1 MSADRA
7 STVVS
12 TSSMAPRHG
21 RLRRHS
27 GVAHVFRWI
36 ALGLSVVLVAAVG
49 VVGVSLLRLS
59 TGLNTVDLGGEVPAA
74 QGGFAPYE
82 GGFTILL
89 VGSDQRTGQG
99 GEYGEGAYGE
109 GKLNDVTMLLH
120 VSDDHQQARV
130 VSLPR
135 DLVVD
140 FPACEDPETGETTP
154 AEDDVQFNQALAR
167 GGLSCVADVVT
178 DLTGIEVPYAAM
190 ITFQGVISMSTAVGG
205 VPVCFAGPIDDS
217 YTGLQIPE
225 AGTYDLEG
233 EQALA
238 FLRSRHGVGDGS
250 DLARISSQQV
260 FLSSLV
266 RTLQSDAVLTDF
278 TRLYAISQVALENM
292 TLSSG
297 LADVGTMV
305 SMARVLAD
313 IPLDTMQFVLYPN
326 VLEGNRVYPD
336 EDAAYELMRRIRLDL
351 PIELGQDSLGVGSTD
366 ETPAPT
372 GEPGELETEAPG
384 AETPGTETPGAETP
398 LPGETG
404 EPLPA
409 GSGEPQPTPSGTTG
423 LEDVVGQD
431 ASQESCVV
439 PYGG

>member
-1 MSADRA
+1 MAEER
-7 STVVS
+7 VS
-12 TSSMAPRHG
+12 SVDTSSMVPRHG

-27 GVAHVFRWI
+27 GVAHVFRWA
-36 ALGLSVVLVAAVG
+36 ALSLAVLLVAGVG
-49 VVGVSLLRLS
+49 VVGVSLLRIS
-59 TGLNTVDLGGEVPAA
+59 TGLQTVDLGGEVPQA

-99 GEYGEGAYGE
+99 AEFGEEAYGE
-109 GKLNDVTMLLH
+109 GMLNDVTMLLH
-120 VSDDHQQARV
+120 VSDDHERARV
-130 VSLPR
+130 VSFPR
-135 DLVVD
+135 DLIVD
-140 FPACEDPETGETTP
+140 FPACEDPETGITTP
-154 AEDDVQFNQALAR
+154 AADGVQFNQALSR
-167 GGLSCVADVVT
+167 GGLACAAAVVS

-190 ITFQGVISMSTAVGG
+190 ITFQGVISMSSAVGG
-205 VPVCFAGPIDDS
+205 VPVCFAGPIDDPW
-217 YTGLQIPE
+217 TGLEIPA

-233 EQALA
+233 EQALQ

-266 RTLQSDAVLTDF
+266 RTLQSDAVLTDL

-297 LADVGTMV
+297 LGNVGTMV

-313 IPLDTMQFVLYPN
+313 IPLETMQFVLYPN
-326 VLEGNRVYPD
+326 YLEGTRVYPD
-336 EDAAYELMRRIRLDL
+336 EEAADELMRRIRLDL
-351 PIELGQDSLGVGSTD
+351 PISLGEDSLGIGSTG
-366 ETPAPT
+366 ETPEPT
-372 GEPGELETEAPG
+372 PEPGELLPEQPGVTEEPAATETPGATEAPG
-384 AETPGTETPGAETP
+384 ATETPGAT
-398 LPGETG
+398 
-404 EPLPA
+404 
-409 GSGEPQPTPSGTTG
+409 PTPTDG
-423 LEDVVGQD
+423 LAGVVGQD

>member
-1 MSADRA
+1 MSGERA
-7 STVVS
+7 ASVVDS
-12 TSSMAPRHG
+12 SSMAPRHG

-27 GVAHVFRWI
+27 GVAHLFRWI
-36 ALGLSVVLVAAVG
+36 ALGLSVVLVAIAG

-59 TGLNTVDLGGEVPAA
+59 TGIATVDLGGDVPAA

-89 VGSDQRTGQG
+89 VGSDQRAGQG
-99 GEYGEGAYGE
+99 DEFGETAYGE

-130 VSLPR
+130 VSIPR

-140 FPACEDPETGETTP
+140 FPDCEDPETGDTVP
-154 AEDDVQFNQALAR
+154 GASHVQFNQALSI
-167 GGLSCVADVVT
+167 GGLSCVAEVVT
-178 DLTGIEVPYAAM
+178 ELTGIDVPYAAM
-190 ITFQGVISMSTAVGG
+190 ITFQGVINMSTAVGG

-217 YTGLQIPE
+217 FTGLQIPE
-225 AGTYDLEG
+225 AGTYELEG
-233 EQALA
+233 EQALQ

-266 RTLQSDAVLTDF
+266 RTLQSDAVLTDL

-297 LADVGTMV
+297 LANVGTMV

-336 EDAAYELMRRIRLDL
+336 EPAADELMRRIRMDL
-351 PIELGQDSLGVGSTD
+351 PISLGEDSLGIGSTN
-366 ETPAPT
+366 ETPTPT
-372 GEPGELETEAPG
+372 PGAPG
-384 AETPGTETPGAETP
+384 SESPEATETPLPTETPGAE
-398 LPGETG
+398 
-404 EPLPA
+404 
-409 GSGEPQPTPSGTTG
+409 PTPTPTDG
-423 LEDVVGQD
+423 LEGVVGQD

-439 PYGG
+439 PYGGL

>member
-1 MSADRA
+1 MSAERA
-7 STVVS
+7 SSVVD

-27 GVAHVFRWI
+27 GLAHLLRWVG
-36 ALGLSVVLVAAVG
+36 LGLSVVLVAVVG
-49 VVGVSLLRLS
+49 VVGVSVLRLS
-59 TGLNTVDLGGEVPAA
+59 TGIATVDLGSDVPPA
-74 QGGFAPYE
+74 QAGFAPYE

-89 VGSDQRTGQG
+89 VGSDQREGQG
-99 GEYGEGAYGE
+99 ADFGEAEYEGGR
-109 GKLNDVTMLLH
+109 LNDVTMLMH

-130 VSLPR
+130 VSIPR

-140 FPACEDPETGETTP
+140 FPACEDPETGETAP
-154 AEDDVQFNQALAR
+154 AESDVQFNQALAR
-167 GGLSCVADVVT
+167 GGLSCVAEVVS
-178 DLTGIEVPYAAM
+178 DMTGLEVPYAAM

-205 VPVCFAGPIDDS
+205 VPVCFAGPIDDPW
-217 YTGLQIPE
+217 TGLQIEE
-225 AGTYDLEG
+225 AGTHELEG
-233 EQALA
+233 EQALQ

-278 TRLYAISQVALENM
+278 TRLYAISQVALDNM

-297 LADVGTMV
+297 MANVGTMV

-336 EDAAYELMRRIRLDL
+336 EEAADELMRRIRLDL
-351 PIELGQDSLGVGSTD
+351 PIELGEDSLGIGSTN

-372 GEPGELETEAPG
+372 PGEEGAEAPVATETPLPTEAPG
-384 AETPGTETPGAETP
+384 AE
-398 LPGETG
+398 
-404 EPLPA
+404 
-409 GSGEPQPTPSGTTG
+409 PTPTPTTG

-431 ASQESCVV
+431 ASQQSCVV
-439 PYGG
+439 PFGS